1 VANGL
6 GTNEQSVR
14 EAVRIAVGTPELVV
28 VDARVLRL
36 LMGDLANLIILGQA
50 HDGKPGMMADRG
62 QEHVDE
68 IFVWDRDSLCP

>member
-14 EAVRIAVGTPELVV
+14 EAVRIAVGSPELVV

-36 LMGDLANLIILGQA
+36 LMGDLANLIILGSA
-50 HDGKPGMMADRG
+50 HDRKPGMLADRG
-62 QEHVDE
+62 QQFIDE
-68 IFVWDRDSLCP
+68 LFVWDQDDLCP